1 MTTLATL
8 TGSEKQITWATE
20 IRAKK
25 METFEKLFATIERD
39 LQSKIG
45 QSRPNYE
52 NRDALVGLDIRAWAR
67 AIELIAE
74 LRDRQAAQT
83 SAAWWI
89 DHRMFSVRGISS
101 YGFDVAAKDEKAK
114 EAFRTLSHEDGL
126 NAALSAI
133 AKVRQT
139 EEVE

>member
-20 IRAKK
+20 IRENKMATFAKLLTK
-25 METFEKLFATIERD
+25 IEND
-39 LQSKIG
+39 LTAKIG
-45 QSRPNYE
+45 KSRPNYE
-52 NRDALVGLDIRAWAR
+52 NRDALVGIDIRAWAR

-83 SAAWWI
+83 SASFWI
-89 DHRMFSVRGISS
+89 DRRRFTVASIAS
-101 YGFDVAAKDEKAK
+101 YAFDEVAKDEKAK

-126 NAALSAI
+126 NAALAT
-133 AKVRQT
+133 VRQVNA
-139 EEVE
+139 E

>member
-25 METFEKLFATIERD
+25 METFDKVLATIERD

-67 AIELIAE
+67 AIELIVE

-83 SAAWWI
+83 SASWWI
-89 DHRMFSVRGISS
+89 DRRRFSVQGIAN
-101 YGFDVAAKDEKAK
+101 YAFDEAAKDEKAK
-114 EAFRTLSHEDGL
+114 EAFRTLTHEDGL
-126 NAALSAI
+126 NVALATI
-133 AKVRQT
+133 ATIRQT
-139 EEVE
+139 VVE

>member
-20 IRAKK
+20 IRENKMATFAKLLTK
-25 METFEKLFATIERD
+25 IEND
-39 LQSKIG
+39 LTAKIG
-45 QSRPNYE
+45 KSRPNHE
-52 NRDALVGLDIRAWAR
+52 SRDALVGIDIRAWAR

-83 SAAWWI
+83 SASFWI
-89 DHRMFSVRGISS
+89 DRRRFTVVSIAS
-101 YGFDVAAKDEKAK
+101 YAFDEVAKDEKAK

-126 NAALSAI
+126 NAALAT
-133 AKVRQT
+133 VRQVNA
-139 EEVE
+139 E